1 MLLTIPKSGKASN
14 ASKKHAQYDAL
25 STQFFNKQDGGT
37 ETESS

>member
-14 ASKKHAQYDAL
+14 ASKKQAQYDAL